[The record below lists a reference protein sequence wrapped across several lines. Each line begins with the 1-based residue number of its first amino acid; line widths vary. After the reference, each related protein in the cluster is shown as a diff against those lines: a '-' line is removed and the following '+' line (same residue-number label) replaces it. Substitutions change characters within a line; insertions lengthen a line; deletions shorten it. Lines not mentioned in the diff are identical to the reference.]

1 MEFVHIEA
9 NRLSGT
15 LPARLDHDALN
26 TFRANFNKISGTI
39 PPGVSGLS
47 AIEVFDLNN
56 NRRPIHITPCRRAQA
71 GFSPLGGRT
80 TPLLLAVRGGAGD
93 TMTRLKTAAC
103 CLFCYEMIGV
113 DITFISAL
121 FL

>member
-1 MEFVHIEA
+1 MHNYLFSP
-9 NRLSGT
+9 LSI
-15 LPARLDHDALN
+15 L
-26 TFRANFNKISGTI
+26 
-39 PPGVSGLS
+39 PPGVT
-47 AIEVFDLNN
+47 I
-56 NRRPIHITPCRRAQA
+56 P
-71 GFSPLGGRT
+71 
-80 TPLLLAVRGGAGD
+80 GAGD